1 MDSPVFGS
9 NGKPIVFW
17 DSAKNDAYQA
27 ELNRQFQRDE
37 RLAAQD
43 FNIEMWNMNN
53 AYNEKLL
60 AEQREYDSPA
70 NQLKLMKQA
79 GINPNSFNGS
89 PTRTNPSFSS
99 PVTTHG
105 SSGSSA
111 HGASFASDLLG
122 LVNGVGNIANN
133 TFSAIKSVAEKR
145 NIDSLTNLN
154 NQEIKYNDITFDTRV
169 KRAEKEVDEI
179 TENINK
185 SISSRKVDESN
196 VELNNVT
203 AEQIRAG
210 IPYIAQKQQADIDIA
225 LETAKKVREEVSLIK
240 EQKSELKKNGLYDR
254 GLKSAQTSYYK
265 SLDDVNTSNAKVAT
279 STEDERIAKEE
290 YEAALLKL
298 KSEFSKSMGVPLDVP
313 EFQFFWY
320 LNQNGLLEQ
329 YVKDVQ
335 GSIVKQTKGI
345 EKQIDMD
352 NQLLRTL
359 LEFSTLFLSKG
370 KVRAI

>member
-43 FNIEMWNMNN
+43 FNIEMWNINN
-53 AYNEKLL
+53 AYNEKML

-111 HGASFASDLLG
+111 HGASLATDLVG

-145 NIDSLTNLN
+145 NIDSQTNLN
-154 NQEIKYNDITFDTRV
+154 NQEIEYNDITFDTRV

-185 SISSRKVDESN
+185 SISSRKVDDSN

-210 IPYIAQKQQADIDIA
+210 IPYIAEKQQADIDIM
-225 LETAKKVREEVSLIK
+225 LETGKKIREESSLLQQQRI
-240 EQKSELKKNGLYDR
+240 ELKKNGLYER
-254 GLKSAQTSYYK
+254 GLKSAQTGYYK

-290 YEAALLKL
+290 YDAALLKL
-298 KSEFSKSMGVPLDVP
+298 KSEFAKSMGVPLDVP

-320 LNQNGLLEQ
+320 LNQEGLLEQ